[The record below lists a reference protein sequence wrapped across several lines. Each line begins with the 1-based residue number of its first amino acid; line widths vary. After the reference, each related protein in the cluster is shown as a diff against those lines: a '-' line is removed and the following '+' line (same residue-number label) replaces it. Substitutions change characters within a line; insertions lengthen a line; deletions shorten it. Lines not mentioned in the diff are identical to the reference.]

1 MQALS
6 QQTILNARVAADQAA
21 IHAESRSAAKEIV
34 RRFLLSKRELERQ
47 PVSAV
52 VLRKSFLFG
61 DSNRMCATSI
71 ENMRCSFEALAQFAG
86 ASGLAD
92 LAIAIERLDVTL
104 PYSHLSRQ
112 LPGLRMLF
120 NKGWCE
126 FRFDAEEGEKLL
138 AFVSDHGATFR
149 FDHC

>member
-1 MQALS
+1 
-6 QQTILNARVAADQAA
+6 
-21 IHAESRSAAKEIV
+21 
-34 RRFLLSKRELERQ
+34 
-47 PVSAV
+47 
-52 VLRKSFLFG
+52 
-61 DSNRMCATSI
+61 MCATSI
-71 ENMRCSFEALAQFAG
+71 ENMRCSFAALAQFAG

-92 LAIAIERLDVTL
+92 LAVAIEGLDLAL

-112 LPGLRMLF
+112 LPGFRMLF

-138 AFVSDHGATFR
+138 AFVNDHGSTFR

>member
-6 QQTILNARVAADQAA
+6 QQTILNAGIAANRAA
-21 IHAESRSAAKEIV
+21 SYAESRNPAKEIV
-34 RRFLLSKRELERQ
+34 RRFLLSKRALERQ

-52 VLRKSFLFG
+52 VLRKSFLFV

-71 ENMRCSFEALAQFAG
+71 ESMRCSFEALAYFARV
-86 ASGLAD
+86 SGLAE
-92 LAIAIERLDVTL
+92 LAVALEGLDATL

-112 LPGLRMLF
+112 LPGLRVLF

-138 AFVSDHGATFR
+138 SFVNRHGATFL

>member
-1 MQALS
+1 
-6 QQTILNARVAADQAA
+6 
-21 IHAESRSAAKEIV
+21 
-34 RRFLLSKRELERQ
+34 
-47 PVSAV
+47 
-52 VLRKSFLFG
+52 
-61 DSNRMCATSI
+61 MCATSI
-71 ENMRCSFEALAQFAG
+71 ENMRCSFAALAQFAST
-86 ASGLAD
+86 SGFAELAV
-92 LAIAIERLDVTL
+92 AIEGLDLTL

-138 AFVSDHGATFR
+138 AFVNDHGATFR